1 MENNK
6 KEYEIIWI
14 DDEWQRYEEAIKKA
28 REYNVMVTPFKSVD
42 DAWRLLQHT
51 IDRWD
56 GVILDTSC
64 FIECDDTTAD
74 IDALFEAINRLNE
87 LKSQREIPYYVYT
100 SEQRFINNPVLSKA
114 LVDTKVYIK
123 GNYESER
130 NLILDIKHR
139 ADSQLRTTVKMKYA
153 RIIDNVSPDI
163 RSLLVP
169 VLMNYERNN
178 FRMVSDMNRI
188 RIIME
193 KVMVQLEE
201 IGLLSES
208 DYADSRN
215 NDPAHL
221 TDKCHALLHKDI
233 SRDICPPYIRS
244 HLIAL
249 ARACNDGSHNSPL
262 TALINRGKRQYIHGA
277 STLQL
282 LTILEWEGELDSKM

>member
-1 MENNK
+1 MESPK

-28 REYNVMVTPFKSVD
+28 HGYNVKVVPFKSVD

-56 GVILDTSC
+56 GVLLDTSY
-64 FIECDDTTAD
+64 FIECDDTTAE

-100 SEQRFINNPVLSKA
+100 SEQQFINNPLLSKA

-123 GNYESER
+123 GDHESER

-139 ADSQLRTTVKMKYA
+139 ADCQLRTTVKMKYA
-153 RIIDNVSPDI
+153 RILDYISPDI

-169 VLMNYERNN
+169 VLMNYERDS
-178 FRMVSDMNRI
+178 FHMVTDMNRI

-193 KVMVQLEE
+193 KVIDQLEQ

-208 DYADSRN
+208 DYAYSRAYGPVTLSN
-215 NDPAHL
+215 
-221 TDKCHALLHKDI
+221 KCHALLNKDLDQK
-233 SRDICPPYIRS
+233 RCPNYIPS
-244 HLIAL
+244 YFLAL
-249 ARACNDGSHNSPL
+249 VRVCNDCSHNRPL
-262 TALINRGKRQYIHGA
+262 TNLISSKKRQYIHGA

-282 LTILEWEGELDSKM
+282 LTILEWLVELKN

>member
-1 MENNK
+1 MENHK

-14 DDEWQRYEEAIKKA
+14 DDEWQRYEETIKKA
-28 REYNVMVTPFKSVD
+28 RDYNIMVTPFKSVD

-56 GVILDTSC
+56 GVLLDTSC
-64 FIECDDTTAD
+64 FIESDDTTAD

-87 LKSQREIPYYVYT
+87 LKAQREIPYYVYT
-100 SEQRFINNPVLSKA
+100 SEQQFINNPMLSKA

-139 ADSQLRTTVKMKYA
+139 ADGQLRTTVKMKYA

-169 VLMNYERNN
+169 ILMNYERDS
-178 FRMVSDMNRI
+178 FHTVSDMNRI

-193 KVMVQLEE
+193 KVMVQLEQ

-208 DYADSRN
+208 DYAYTRTYG
-215 NDPAHL
+215 PATL
-221 TDKCHALLHKDI
+221 SNKCHALLNKDL
-233 SRDICPPYIRS
+233 DPKLCPDYIPS
-244 HLIAL
+244 YFIAL
-249 ARACNDGSHNSPL
+249 VRVCNDCSHNRPL
-262 TALINRGKRQYIHGA
+262 TDLISSRKRQYIHGA

-282 LTILEWEGELDSKM
+282 LTILEWMGELEK